1 MKLTK
6 VRITG
11 FQSIWDSTEFDIGDV
26 TCLVGKNEAGKT
38 ALLKALYR
46 LNPII
51 DKYGSFDVTRDY
63 PRRAVSEYKDDVEAG
78 RREPITVIQ
87 ATYAL
92 EPEDIT
98 AIQEVFG
105 PQCFQDETPTLT
117 LHKGYSDEDE
127 GEDEF
132 TFSGLNMDKE
142 AAIKHLVE
150 ASGLSQTLI
159 NKLLDLNTIEEMV
172 KALDKLQQDEDD
184 GLQQDEDDGLQQDED
199 DELQQD
205 ENDELQQDENMQELM
220 LTLQEVSE
228 QDVSGIAYDRILD
241 DRIPKF
247 LYFDEYYQM
256 EGQDNVDA
264 LKQRVANRNLKDSDH
279 PLLGLIKLAGLKLDQ
294 LTDPDETEDLISRL
308 EAAENRLTKRV
319 LTYWSQNRHL
329 RMKFDIR
336 LGRPRDPDG
345 MTSGMNI
352 WGRVHDTRHMVSTAL
367 GTRSRGFVWFFSF
380 LAWYSRKK
388 DENIILL
395 LDEPGLSL
403 HAKAQAD
410 LLRYFEEELKP
421 HHQLIYTT
429 HSPFMVD
436 PTRFDRVR
444 IVQDLGIES
453 DSDNLSE
460 EQEGTKVIT
469 EVLDATPDSL
479 FPLQGALGYE
489 IYQTLFVGPNCLV
502 VEGVSDLLYI
512 QTISSIL
519 QDNGKEGLSSDWTI
533 TPVGGADKVPTFV
546 AMIGAQTNL
555 NLAVLIDYQKKDQQK
570 IEDLYKRKLL
580 KKSNVRT
587 YADYA
592 QGSEADIEDMFEP
605 EFYLKLVKGAFG
617 VSISLT
623 DLSSGHPRILR
634 RLEEYL
640 KSNPLPNK
648 ETFNHFRPA
657 RYLSENIGC
666 LENELSEQELDRF
679 EQAFK
684 DLNALL

>member
-6 VRITG
+6 VRITE

-51 DKYGSFDVTRDY
+51 EEDGGFDVTLDY

-78 RREPITVIQ
+78 RREPTTVVQ
-87 ATYAL
+87 ATHAL

-105 PQCFQDETPTLT
+105 PQCLQDETPTLI

-159 NKLLDLNTIEEMV
+159 DKLLDLETIEEMV
-172 KALDKLQQDEDD
+172 KALDKFQQDE
-184 GLQQDEDDGLQQDED
+184 

-205 ENDELQQDENMQELM
+205 EDVQELM

-228 QDVSGIAYDRILD
+228 QDVSGVAYNRILD

-264 LKQRVANRNLKDSDH
+264 LKQRVASRTLKDSDH
-279 PLLGLIKLAGLKLDQ
+279 PLLGLIELAGLNLDQ
-294 LTDPDETEDLISRL
+294 LTDPERTEALISRL
-308 EAAENRLTKRV
+308 EAAENRLTQRV
-319 LTYWSQNRHL
+319 LTYWSQNQHL

-336 LGRPRDPDG
+336 PGRPRDPAG

-352 WGRVHDTRHMVSTAL
+352 LGRVQDTRHMVSTPL

-380 LAWYSRKK
+380 LAWYSQIRKK

-436 PTRFDRVR
+436 STRFDRVR

-489 IYQTLFVGPNCLV
+489 IYQTLFIGPNCLV

-546 AMIGAQTNL
+546 ALIGAQTNL
-555 NLAVLIDYQKKDQQK
+555 NLAVLIDYQKKDQQR
-570 IEDLYKRKLL
+570 IEDLFKRKLL
-580 KKSNVRT
+580 KKKKVRT
-587 YADYA
+587 YADYV
-592 QGSEADIEDMFEP
+592 QGTETDIEDMFEP
-605 EFYLKLVKGAFG
+605 EFYLKLVNGAFG
-617 VSISLT
+617 ASISLT
-623 DLSSGHPRILR
+623 DLSSNHPRIIR
-634 RLEEYL
+634 QLEEYL
-640 KSNPLPNK
+640 ESNPLPNNQP
-648 ETFNHFRPA
+648 FNHFRPA

-666 LENELSEQELDRF
+666 LESELSEQELDRF
-679 EQAFK
+679 ERAFK
-684 DLNALL
+684 EFNALL